1 MDRTAW
7 IVVALCV
14 VGLVL
19 WEIYLAKQMASRPTP
34 VGAAPGQTS
43 ATATPAI
50 LASSP
55 SPTPVAEAAPSSE
68 PTPSFAEKIETL
80 RNSDVELRLT
90 NRGGGIKEAV
100 LLRQI
105 AEKGQ
110 RVVLNADQSAPIG
123 AILEQ
128 PSAPTL
134 PEFTASV
141 ESNSTVQFERTTAEQ
156 VVVRKKFFFEKS
168 PENKDNYVIEMDV
181 DLENRGDKPYQS
193 GGYFLALGSAAPI
206 HPRDYPSYT
215 RLVWCIDGKAKG
227 IDVGWFGSS
236 GGFLGLGQRAARRYY
251 QESIAGAE
259 WVAVSNQFFTTLMA
273 PLTAKATA
281 VWGRRFDIE
290 RSPDEKLL
298 GIEGSLGMPGFH
310 LQPGQTYSARFEIY
324 AGPKLYHR
332 LAQLPHNEAEVMDF
346 GMFKIVCQFLL
357 NFMNLLH
364 SWLHDYG
371 LAILALTTI
380 IKLTLWPIQNKANR
394 SMRQMAALSPKMQE
408 LRDKYKDDPTRV
420 NQEMMKL
427 YKQYGINPVGGCL
440 PMMIQIPIFFGLFKM
455 LGQAVELRNAKF
467 LWVKDLSQPDTIAH
481 LPLLG
486 WPINIIPLCMAATQI
501 WLMAMTPKT
510 GDPTQRRVMMFTP
523 LIFLFIC
530 YNFAAALALY
540 YTAQNLFSI
549 LQFYQNKRQPTRWK
563 TKTMMTPKDLLD
575 TMLGYLGFV
584 VQIEET
590 TNEGGNPTLQ
600 IYTEESRRLIGR
612 DGETLEAIQFL
623 LNRLL
628 QAKDKDAEKVIVDCE
643 HYRSMREDRIVQR
656 VRELADRVRIT
667 GRSLQ
672 LEPMNSYERRLV
684 HNAFKDDPDVATW
697 SPSDSARIKQIT
709 LLKRRPKRE
718 TAQGATA
725 S

>member
-14 VGLVL
+14 IGLVL
-19 WEIYLAKQMASRPTP
+19 WEIYLVKQTPPRPAP
-34 VGAAPGQTS
+34 VGVAPGQS
-43 ATATPAI
+43 SPTAAPAI
-50 LASSP
+50 LAP
-55 SPTPVAEAAPSSE
+55 SPTPVAEATPGSGESA
-68 PTPSFAEKIETL
+68 PSFAEKIETL
-80 RNSDVELRLT
+80 RNSGVELHLT

-100 LLRQI
+100 LLKQV

-110 RVVLNADQSAPIG
+110 PVILNSDKSAPIG
-123 AILEQ
+123 ALIDQ
-128 PSAPTL
+128 PSSPTL
-134 PEFTASV
+134 AEFTASP
-141 ESNSTVQFERTTAEQ
+141 ESNSAVRFESTTPEQ
-156 VVVRKKFFFEKS
+156 IVIRKKFSFEKS
-168 PENKDNYVIEMDV
+168 PENKDNYVIDMDV

-193 GGYFLALGSAAPI
+193 GGYFVALGSAAPI
-206 HPRDYPSYT
+206 HPKDYPSYT
-215 RLVWCIDGKAKG
+215 RLVWCIDGRAKG

-236 GGFLGLGQRAARRYY
+236 SGLLGLGQRPARPYY
-251 QESIAGAE
+251 QESISGAE

-273 PLTAKATA
+273 PLTAKATG
-281 VWGRRFDIE
+281 VWGRHFDIDYA
-290 RSPDEKLL
+290 PDQKLL
-298 GIEGSLGMPGFH
+298 AIEGALGMPGFQ

-346 GMFKIVCQFLL
+346 GMFKIVCQLLL

-380 IKLTLWPIQNKANR
+380 IKLALWPIQNKANR
-394 SMRQMAALSPKMQE
+394 SMRQMAALSPKIQE
-408 LRDKYKDDPTRV
+408 LRDKYKDDPTRM
-420 NQEMMKL
+420 NQEVMKL

-467 LWVKDLSQPDTIAH
+467 LWVKDLSQPDTVAH

-510 GDPTQRRVMMFTP
+510 GDPTQRRIAMFMP

-549 LQFYQNKRQPTRWK
+549 LQFYQNRRQP
-563 TKTMMTPKDLLD
+563 M
-575 TMLGYLGFV
+575 
-584 VQIEET
+584 
-590 TNEGGNPTLQ
+590 PTL
-600 IYTEESRRLIGR
+600 
-612 DGETLEAIQFL
+612 
-623 LNRLL
+623 
-628 QAKDKDAEKVIVDCE
+628 EKV
-643 HYRSMREDRIVQR
+643 
-656 VRELADRVRIT
+656 APA
-667 GRSLQ
+667 G
-672 LEPMNSYERRLV
+672 
-684 HNAFKDDPDVATW
+684 
-697 SPSDSARIKQIT
+697 
-709 LLKRRPKRE
+709 KRKR
-718 TAQGATA
+718 
-725 S
+725 

>member
-7 IVVALCV
+7 IVVAVCV
-14 VGLVL
+14 IGLVG
-19 WEIYLAKQMASRPTP
+19 WQIYIAKQMPPRPAPVNAAS
-34 VGAAPGQTS
+34 GQAS
-43 ATATPAI
+43 PTATPKVFEA
-50 LASSP
+50 SP
-55 SPTPVAEAAPSSE
+55 SPATPETTPKSAEAA
-68 PTPSFAEKIETL
+68 PSFAEKIETL

-100 LLRQI
+100 LLRQK
-105 AEKGQ
+105 AKKAQ
-110 RVVLNADQSAPIG
+110 HVVLNSAHNAPIG
-123 AILEQ
+123 AIIE
-128 PSAPTL
+128 SRFIETPTL
-134 PEFTASV
+134 PEFTAST
-141 ESNSTVQFERTTAEQ
+141 ESNSVVQFEGTTGEQ
-156 VVVRKKFFFEKS
+156 VAIRKKFFFEKS

-181 DLENRGDKPYQS
+181 DLENRGNKPSQS
-193 GGYFLALGSAAPI
+193 GGYFVALGSAAPI

-215 RLVWCIDGKAKG
+215 RLVWCIDGRAKG

-236 GGFLGLGQRAARRYY
+236 GGFLGLGQRPARPYY

-332 LAQLPHNEAEVMDF
+332 LAQLPHNEAEVMD
-346 GMFKIVCQFLL
+346 
-357 NFMNLLH
+357 
-364 SWLHDYG
+364 
-371 LAILALTTI
+371 
-380 IKLTLWPIQNKANR
+380 
-394 SMRQMAALSPKMQE
+394 
-408 LRDKYKDDPTRV
+408 
-420 NQEMMKL
+420 
-427 YKQYGINPVGGCL
+427 
-440 PMMIQIPIFFGLFKM
+440 FGLFKM

-549 LQFYQNKRQPTRWK
+549 LQFYQNKRQP
-563 TKTMMTPKDLLD
+563 M
-575 TMLGYLGFV
+575 
-584 VQIEET
+584 
-590 TNEGGNPTLQ
+590 PTL
-600 IYTEESRRLIGR
+600 
-612 DGETLEAIQFL
+612 
-623 LNRLL
+623 
-628 QAKDKDAEKVIVDCE
+628 EKV
-643 HYRSMREDRIVQR
+643 
-656 VRELADRVRIT
+656 A
-667 GRSLQ
+667 
-672 LEPMNSYERRLV
+672 PP
-684 HNAFKDDPDVATW
+684 A
-697 SPSDSARIKQIT
+697 
-709 LLKRRPKRE
+709 KRKR
-718 TAQGATA
+718 
-725 S
+725 

>member
-14 VGLVL
+14 IGLVL
-19 WEIYLAKQMASRPTP
+19 WEIYLAKQMGPKPSP
-34 VGAAPGQTS
+34 VGGARGQTS
-43 ATATPAI
+43 PRPTPAI
-50 LASSP
+50 LAPSP
-55 SPTPVAEAAPSSE
+55 SPTPVAEAAPSTRE
-68 PTPSFAEKIETL
+68 PVPSFAEKIETL

-100 LLRQI
+100 LLRQV

-110 RVVLNADQSAPIG
+110 PVVLNSAQSPPIG
-123 AILEQ
+123 AIIEQ
-128 PSAPTL
+128 PSTSAL
-134 PEFTASV
+134 AEFTAST
-141 ESNSTVQFERTTAEQ
+141 ELDSAVQFEHTTAEQ
-156 VVVRKKFFFEKS
+156 VVIRKRFFFEKS

-181 DLENRGDKPYQS
+181 DLENRGNKPYQS
-193 GGYFLALGSAAPI
+193 GGYFVALGSAAPI

-215 RLVWCIDGKAKG
+215 RLVWCIDGRAKG

-236 GGFLGLGQRAARRYY
+236 GGFLGLGQRPARPYY

-259 WVAVSNQFFTTLMA
+259 WVAVSNQFFTPLMA

-290 RSPDEKLL
+290 YSPDQKLL
-298 GIEGSLGMPGFH
+298 AIEGALGMPGFQ
-310 LQPGQTYSARFEIY
+310 LEPGKTYSARFEIY

-346 GMFKIVCQFLL
+346 GMFKIVCQLLL

-394 SMRQMAALSPKMQE
+394 SMRQMAALSPKIQE
-408 LRDKYKDDPTRV
+408 LRDKYKDDPTRM
-420 NQEMMKL
+420 NQEVMKL

-467 LWVKDLSQPDTIAH
+467 LWVKDLSQPDTVAH

-510 GDPTQRRVMMFTP
+510 GDPTQRRIAMFMP

-549 LQFYQNKRQPTRWK
+549 LQFYQNRRQP
-563 TKTMMTPKDLLD
+563 M
-575 TMLGYLGFV
+575 
-584 VQIEET
+584 
-590 TNEGGNPTLQ
+590 PTL
-600 IYTEESRRLIGR
+600 
-612 DGETLEAIQFL
+612 
-623 LNRLL
+623 
-628 QAKDKDAEKVIVDCE
+628 EKV
-643 HYRSMREDRIVQR
+643 
-656 VRELADRVRIT
+656 A
-667 GRSLQ
+667 
-672 LEPMNSYERRLV
+672 P
-684 HNAFKDDPDVATW
+684 AA
-697 SPSDSARIKQIT
+697 
-709 LLKRRPKRE
+709 KRKR
-718 TAQGATA
+718 
-725 S
+725 

>member
-14 VGLVL
+14 IGLVA
-19 WEIYLAKQMASRPTP
+19 WQIYVAKQMPPRPAPVNVASGQASPTASP
-34 VGAAPGQTS
+34 RVFEASPPP
-43 ATATPAI
+43 ATPET
-50 LASSP
+50 
-55 SPTPVAEAAPSSE
+55 TPKTAEL
-68 PTPSFAEKIETL
+68 TPSFAEKIETL

-110 RVVLNADQSAPIG
+110 RVVLNSAQNAPIG
-123 AILEQ
+123 AIIEQ
-128 PSAPTL
+128 PSTPTL
-134 PEFTASV
+134 AEFTAST
-141 ESNSTVQFERTTAEQ
+141 ESNSVVKFEGTTTEQ
-156 VVVRKKFFFEKS
+156 VAIRKKFFFEKS
-168 PENKDNYVIEMDV
+168 PDNKDNYVIEMDV
-181 DLENRGDKPYQS
+181 DLENRGDKPYQN
-193 GGYFLALGSAAPI
+193 GGYFVALGSAAPI
-206 HPRDYPSYT
+206 HPKDYPSYT
-215 RLVWCIDGKAKG
+215 RLVWCINGAAKG

-236 GGFLGLGQRAARRYY
+236 GGFLGVGQRPARPYY
-251 QESIAGAE
+251 EQNIAGAE

-273 PLTAKATA
+273 PLTAKATG
-281 VWGRRFDIE
+281 VWRRHFDVE
-290 RSPDEKLL
+290 RSPDQKLL
-298 GIEGSLGMPGFH
+298 GIEGALGMPGFQ

-324 AGPKLYHR
+324 AGPKLYHS

-346 GMFKIVCQFLL
+346 GLFKIVCQFLR
-357 NFMNLLH
+357 NFMNLLN

-408 LRDKYKDDPTRV
+408 LREKYKDDPTRM
-420 NQEMMKL
+420 NQELMKL

-481 LPLLG
+481 LPLIG
-486 WPINIIPLCMAATQI
+486 WPVNIIPLCMAATQI

-549 LQFYQNKRQPTRWK
+549 VQFYYNKRQP
-563 TKTMMTPKDLLD
+563 L
-575 TMLGYLGFV
+575 
-584 VQIEET
+584 
-590 TNEGGNPTLQ
+590 PTL
-600 IYTEESRRLIGR
+600 
-612 DGETLEAIQFL
+612 
-623 LNRLL
+623 
-628 QAKDKDAEKVIVDCE
+628 EK
-643 HYRSMREDRIVQR
+643 R
-656 VRELADRVRIT
+656 VPA
-667 GRSLQ
+667 G
-672 LEPMNSYERRLV
+672 
-684 HNAFKDDPDVATW
+684 
-697 SPSDSARIKQIT
+697 
-709 LLKRRPKRE
+709 KRK
-718 TAQGATA
+718 
-725 S
+725 

>member
-14 VGLVL
+14 IGLVA
-19 WEIYLAKQMASRPTP
+19 WQIYVAKQMPPRPAPVNVASGQASPTASP
-34 VGAAPGQTS
+34 KVFEASPPP
-43 ATATPAI
+43 ATPEI
-50 LASSP
+50 
-55 SPTPVAEAAPSSE
+55 TPKTAEPV
-68 PTPSFAEKIETL
+68 PSFAEKIETL

-100 LLRQI
+100 LLRQM

-110 RVVLNADQSAPIG
+110 QVVLNSAQNTPIG
-123 AILEQ
+123 AIIEQ
-128 PSAPTL
+128 PSAPAL
-134 PEFTASV
+134 SEFTAST
-141 ESNSTVQFERTTAEQ
+141 ESNSVVQFEGTTAEQ
-156 VVVRKKFFFEKS
+156 VAIRKKFFFEKS

-181 DLENRGDKPYQS
+181 DLENRGIKPYQNA
-193 GGYFLALGSAAPI
+193 GYFVALGSAAPI
-206 HPRDYPSYT
+206 HPKDYPSYT
-215 RLVWCIDGKAKG
+215 RLVWCIDGRAKG

-236 GGFLGLGQRAARRYY
+236 GGFLGLGQRAARPYY
-251 QESIAGAE
+251 QENIAGAE

-273 PLTAKATA
+273 PLSAKATG
-281 VWGRRFDIE
+281 VWGRSFDIE
-290 RSPDEKLL
+290 RSPD
-298 GIEGSLGMPGFH
+298 
-310 LQPGQTYSARFEIY
+310 
-324 AGPKLYHR
+324 PKL
-332 LAQLPHNEAEVMDF
+332 HNEAEVMDF

-357 NFMNLLH
+357 NFMNLLN

-380 IKLTLWPIQNKANR
+380 IKLTLWPIQNRANR

-408 LRDKYKDDPTRV
+408 LKEKYKDDPTRM
-420 NQEMMKL
+420 NQELMKL

-486 WPINIIPLCMAATQI
+486 WPVNIIPLCMAATQI

-549 LQFYQNKRQPTRWK
+549 LQFYQNKRQP
-563 TKTMMTPKDLLD
+563 M
-575 TMLGYLGFV
+575 
-584 VQIEET
+584 
-590 TNEGGNPTLQ
+590 PTL
-600 IYTEESRRLIGR
+600 
-612 DGETLEAIQFL
+612 
-623 LNRLL
+623 
-628 QAKDKDAEKVIVDCE
+628 EKV
-643 HYRSMREDRIVQR
+643 
-656 VRELADRVRIT
+656 A
-667 GRSLQ
+667 
-672 LEPMNSYERRLV
+672 
-684 HNAFKDDPDVATW
+684 
-697 SPSDSARIKQIT
+697 PSA
-709 LLKRRPKRE
+709 KRKR
-718 TAQGATA
+718 
-725 S
+725 